1 MKSYKEFLSESV
13 NIAGDFNGT
22 LHVHSDGK
30 TAEPVGETYSA
41 DIIYNG
47 ELFRIEILSENG
59 IPNHGD
65 LTWMLQDEYPG
76 AMVQYI
82 YPPQKSK
89 VNITKSNRLN
99 IDSSANKYGAF

>member
-47 ELFRIEILSENG
+47 ELFRIEVLSETG
-59 IPNHGD
+59 VPAYD
-65 LTWMLQDEYPG
+65 ELTYMLQDDYPG
-76 AMVQYI
+76 AMVQQI
-82 YPPQKSK
+82 YPPMKPK
-89 VNITKSNRLN
+89 VNITRSSKLN
-99 IDSSANKYGAF
+99 IDSSAHKYGAF

>member
-1 MKSYKEFLSESV
+1 MKSYKQFLSESI

-30 TAEPVGETYSA
+30 NVEPVGETYSA

-47 ELFRIEILSENG
+47 ELFRIEIISEDG

-65 LTWMLQDEYPG
+65 LTWMLQQDYPG
-76 AMVQYI
+76 AMVQQI
-82 YPPQKSK
+82 YPPYTPR
-89 VNITKSNRLN
+89 VNITKSNKVN
-99 IDSSANKYGAF
+99 IDASAHKYGAM

>member
-22 LHVHSDGK
+22 LHVYSNGK

-47 ELFRIEILSENG
+47 ELFRIDILSETG
-59 IPNHGD
+59 IPTHD
-65 LTWMLQDEYPG
+65 ELTWMLQEQYPG
-76 AMVQYI
+76 AMVQQI
-82 YPPQKSK
+82 YPPQKPK

-99 IDSSANKYGAF
+99 VDSFAHKYGAF

>member
-47 ELFRIEILSENG
+47 QLFRIEVLSETG
-59 IPNHGD
+59 IPDYGELN
-65 LTWMLQDEYPG
+65 WMLQEDYPG
-76 AMVQYI
+76 AMVQQI
-82 YPPQKSK
+82 YPPNKPK
-89 VNITKSNRLN
+89 VNITNSHKIN
-99 IDSSANKYGAF
+99 IDSSAHKYGAF

>member
-1 MKSYKEFLSESV
+1 MTESV

-30 TAEPVGETYSA
+30 TDELVGETYSA

-47 ELFRIEILSENG
+47 ELFRIEVISEEG

-65 LTWMLQDEYPG
+65 LTWMLQEQYPG
-76 AMVQYI
+76 AMVQQI
-82 YPPQKSK
+82 YPPQKPK
-89 VNITKSNRLN
+89 VNITKSHKLN
-99 IDSSANKYGAF
+99 VDASANKYGAF

>member
-1 MKSYKEFLSESV
+1 MKSFKQFLSESI

-22 LHVHSDGK
+22 LHVHTDGK

-47 ELFRIEILSENG
+47 ELFRIDILSETG
-59 IPNHGD
+59 IPTHD
-65 LTWMLQDEYPG
+65 ELTWMLQEDYPG
-76 AMVQYI
+76 AMVQQI
-82 YPPQKSK
+82 YPPQKPK

-99 IDSSANKYGAF
+99 IDSSAHRYGAF

>member
-1 MKSYKEFLSESV
+1 MKSYKQFLSESV

-30 TAEPVGETYSA
+30 NAEVVGETYSA

-47 ELFRIEILSENG
+47 QLFRIEVLSENG
-59 IPNHGD
+59 IPAYD
-65 LTWMLQDEYPG
+65 ELTWMLQDDYPG
-76 AMVQYI
+76 AMVQQI
-82 YPPQKSK
+82 YPPQKPK
-89 VNITKSNRLN
+89 VNITKSHKLN

>member
-22 LHVHSDGK
+22 LHVHNDGK

-47 ELFRIEILSENG
+47 ELFRIDILSETG
-59 IPNHGD
+59 IPTHD
-65 LTWMLQDEYPG
+65 ELTWMLQEEYPG

-82 YPPQKSK
+82 YPPNKPK
-89 VNITKSNRLN
+89 VNITKSHRVN
-99 IDSSANKYGAF
+99 IDSSAHKYGAF